1 MNYQEIVESLE
12 CFKRNLGRQYDRTHN
27 PFTGA
32 MYNRVD
38 DQITEL
44 VTNHSCKRLSKPY
57 KIRLAD

>member
-12 CFKRNLGRQYDRTHN
+12 CLKRNLGRQYDRTHN
-27 PFTGA
+27 PFTGS

-44 VTNHSCKRLSKPY
+44 VTYHSCKRLSKPY

>member
-12 CFKRNLGRQYDRTHN
+12 CLKRNLGRQYDRTNN